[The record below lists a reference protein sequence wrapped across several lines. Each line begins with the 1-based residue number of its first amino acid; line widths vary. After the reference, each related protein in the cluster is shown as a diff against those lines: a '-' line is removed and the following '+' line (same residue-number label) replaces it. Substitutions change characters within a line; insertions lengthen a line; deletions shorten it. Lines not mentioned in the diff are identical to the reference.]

1 MTATASTST
10 TTGETTGRTTGPVT
24 PAGNRRPA
32 AVHYLLHSLRLTS
45 RNTGFVVFSLITPV
59 ILYVVFSQ
67 VFGDQKA
74 DDRVS
79 WAALYMVSMAA
90 YGSLGAAMS
99 GGAQLAVERR
109 SGWFRQLTITTLQP
123 RAFLLAKAAVIMLIV
138 LPALILV
145 FVAGFVVGG
154 VRAPVG
160 DWLAALGLMWIS
172 LVPLTILGLAIG
184 LWVKA
189 ETVQGLNTLVL
200 LVMSLLGGLWFPAQ
214 LMPPVMQQI
223 AQLMPSYWLAE
234 LGRYPFTGVAFPWMG
249 VLVLGCWAVGLTIIG
264 ALGYRRAAATSK
276 R

>member
-1 MTATASTST
+1 MTTITERGT
-10 TTGETTGRTTGPVT
+10 TTTAAAGRRS
-24 PAGNRRPA
+24 RRPA
-32 AVHYLLHSLRLTS
+32 PLHYLLHSLRLTS
-45 RNTGFVVFSLITPV
+45 RNTGFVVFSLITPLV
-59 ILYVVFSQ
+59 LYVVFSQ
-67 VFGDQKA
+67 VFGDS
-74 DDRVS
+74 RVDGGGT

-145 FVAGFVVGG
+145 FVAGYVVGG
-154 VRAPVG
+154 VRAPFG

-172 LVPLTILGLAIG
+172 LVPLTILGVSIG

-214 LMPPVMQQI
+214 MMPPVMQHI
-223 AQLMPSYWLAE
+223 AHLMPSYWLAQ
-234 LGRYPFTGVAFPWMG
+234 LGRYPFSGSGFPWHG
-249 VLVLGCWAVGLTIIG
+249 VLVLGAWTAGLTIIG